1 MGIINENSLALTLDS
16 INEAFFFNQPL
27 TSEEKIETA
36 RWLADRQGKAGS
48 YCGMFAPTDYDFK
61 YGVQV
66 FTGERISSKAATSN
80 IMGQETCRALL
91 KLNVPDHQIQEA
103 LVRAT
108 QGMMGRLTERLS
120 PNTGYY

>member
-16 INEAFFFNQPL
+16 ITEAFFFDKSLSL
-27 TSEEKIETA
+27 TEKYQVA
-36 RWLADRQGKAGS
+36 SWLAHRQGQPGS
-48 YCGMFAPTDYDFK
+48 YCDMFAPTKYDFE

-80 IMGQETCRALL
+80 ILGQETCRALL
-91 KLNVPDHQIQEA
+91 KLNVSDKKIQES

-120 PNTGYY
+120 PDTGYY